1 MEQHNKTSRPKKWR
15 ECTEEDRKGGREA
28 NTYLVRRKTS
38 LGRYWAKPRAPDPRG
53 TMVTFKRGS
62 ACSRFQPEGGRR
74 GEGREIRARQG
85 WWDGDRMA
93 VWGDESRLKVED

>member
-1 MEQHNKTSRPKKWR
+1 
-15 ECTEEDRKGGREA
+15 
-28 NTYLVRRKTS
+28 
-38 LGRYWAKPRAPDPRG
+38 
-53 TMVTFKRGS
+53 MVTFKSGS